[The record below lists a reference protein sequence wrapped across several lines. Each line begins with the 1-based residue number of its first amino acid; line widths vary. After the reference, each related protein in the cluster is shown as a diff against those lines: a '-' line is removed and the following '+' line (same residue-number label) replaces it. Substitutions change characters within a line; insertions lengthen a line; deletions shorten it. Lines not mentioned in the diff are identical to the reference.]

1 MKKTNENGIT
11 LIALVV
17 TIVVLLILAGIT
29 ITYVLADGGIFK
41 EAQNAA
47 KATTAGS
54 IQDYAS
60 QMQVAVMTDYYTK
73 TAVGG
78 TPTIVSYNT
87 ESPSEGQTKA
97 DKTWATGF
105 FPEGGDYTVTDST
118 LVVTND
124 KIASGTVTV
133 TSKKHPKVNFTV
145 TFTSGSA
152 EVTYADAE

>member
-29 ITYVLADGGIFK
+29 ITYVLADGGIFS

-78 TPTIVSYNT
+78 EATI
-87 ESPSEGQTKA
+87 
-97 DKTWATGF
+97 
-105 FPEGGDYTVTDST
+105 TDST
-118 LVVTND
+118 ANAGWAQ
-124 KIASGTVTV
+124 KFFPASGDFTVGDTSLTV
-133 TSKKHPKVNFTV
+133 KDGVITAGTVKVTAKKHPKVDFTV
-145 TFTSGSA
+145 TFTNGA
-152 EVTYADAE
+152 AAVTYADAASE